1 MGGREKREKGLP
13 KLGFFLLGSKGAK
26 VNVGIEE
33 ILHR

>member
-1 MGGREKREKGLP
+1 MGSWEEREKGLP
-13 KLGFFLLGSKGAK
+13 KLGLLLLGSKGTK